1 MIDTV
6 CRPLVL
12 ALLSQNVAV
21 RIGGHSLP
29 LCGAGRGVPGS
40 WASDHVSARLLA
52 SVELPASSVLL
63 PLLEQQLSR
72 AQKSCMIS

>member
-40 WASDHVSARLLA
+40 WASDHVSAGCWLPSNCQRAA
-52 SVELPASSVLL
+52 SCFRSLSSNCHARRSHV
-63 PLLEQQLSR
+63 
-72 AQKSCMIS
+72 

>member
-21 RIGGHSLP
+21 RVGHSLP
-29 LCGAGRGVPGS
+29 LCGAGRGFRGPGRQITS
-40 WASDHVSARLLA
+40 PQVAGFRRIASEQRLA
-52 SVELPASSVLL
+52 SAP
-63 PLLEQQLSR
+63 
-72 AQKSCMIS
+72 